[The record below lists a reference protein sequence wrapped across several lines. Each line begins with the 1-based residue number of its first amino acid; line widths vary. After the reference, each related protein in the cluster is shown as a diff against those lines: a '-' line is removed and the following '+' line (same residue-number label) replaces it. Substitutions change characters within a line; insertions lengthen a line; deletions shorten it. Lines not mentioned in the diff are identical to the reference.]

1 MEEATLQAVKRA
13 MPGHGRARIHEKLL
27 SFLGV
32 EDQSEVEVSTDA
44 GATLT
49 LTIFADA
56 MVDEG
61 TIRISGED
69 LKKLNIPDGG
79 KVHVT
84 RKIPF
89 EERIRTAAESAA
101 GQIRGGAQEIGSKLS
116 ETADKLQKG
125 AADTAGQISTKAKEI
140 TEKVKEDTK
149 PIGEKVSKAAKS
161 SADAIRDKI
170 PIGKLSPEIEKGLSA
185 LSQEEAKTIR
195 SALTGIEGV
204 SAAVPVRFAAGR
216 SLGNLTIPPEITLVT
231 VQRKDKVLGLD
242 RDIILKENDIV
253 YFSGPSDAVG
263 FVTRMLEG

>member
-185 LSQEEAKTIR
+185 
-195 SALTGIEGV
+195 
-204 SAAVPVRFAAGR
+204 
-216 SLGNLTIPPEITLVT
+216 
-231 VQRKDKVLGLD
+231 
-242 RDIILKENDIV
+242 
-253 YFSGPSDAVG
+253 
-263 FVTRMLEG
+263 